1 MHSDNVNAPQ
11 TLSGINVSLASN
23 VTFLLAIRMTVA
35 EILLIPE
42 KTISLPIMTSMRR
55 LLLSGMYVSYDIN
68 VTSHRPTESFK
79 VALLKSVTTGDFLT
93 VLHSKSSILLQ
104 STYDLHFVDY
114 MPTTRPTSSPSSV
127 FSNQEGKQMMSDSK
141 YSHCIIL

>member
-1 MHSDNVNAPQ
+1 MTDSIG
-11 TLSGINVSLASN
+11 TLGAS
-23 VTFLLAIRMTVA
+23 VDIRVGA
-35 EILLIPE
+35 
-42 KTISLPIMTSMRR
+42 
-55 LLLSGMYVSYDIN
+55 
-68 VTSHRPTESFK
+68 TESFK

-127 FSNQEGKQMMSDSK
+127 FSNQEGKQMK
-141 YSHCIIL
+141 